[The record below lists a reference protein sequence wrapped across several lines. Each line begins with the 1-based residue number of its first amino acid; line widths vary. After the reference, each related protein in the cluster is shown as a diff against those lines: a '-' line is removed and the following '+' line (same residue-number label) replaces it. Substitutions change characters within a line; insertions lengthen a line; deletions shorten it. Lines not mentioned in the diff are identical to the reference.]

1 MKPRRLTSSG
11 VVSAIKRAGRFGR
24 VGHAGTLDPLADG
37 VLPIAVGGATRM
49 IDFLHRQP
57 KRYLAWV
64 MFGVETD
71 THDLEGEMVA
81 RSPRVPGTST
91 LRAAVAAMVGKQS
104 QWPPAYSAIKIGG
117 QRAYDLARR
126 GDAPK
131 LAPRTIE
138 IHSLDIIDIAWWSGE
153 DLVAV
158 GLARMTGESGNR
170 GRLVAALDIG
180 CGAGTYIRSLARDLG
195 RGLGTVACLAGLRRT
210 GVGPFAV
217 GRAVPLDE
225 AVDAIAGG
233 YLEAIAYPADQAV
246 LPYPGAVLGP
256 AAHRRFV
263 NGNHVAWDAA
273 SGDLR
278 VYGNDGAFLGMGEA
292 VAGTGLRPRIVMPGQ
307 AGGAP

>member
-1 MKPRRLTSSG
+1 MKPRRLTSSR
-11 VVSAIKRAGRFGR
+11 VVGAIKRAGRFGR

-57 KRYLAWV
+57 KRYRAWV
-64 MFGVETD
+64 IFGVETD
-71 THDLEGEMVA
+71 THDLEGAVVA
-81 RSPRVPGTST
+81 RSLQVPGTSA
-91 LRAAVAAMVGKQS
+91 LRAAVAAMVGTQF
-104 QWPPAYSAIKIGG
+104 QRPPAYSAIKIDG

-138 IHSLDIIDIAWWSGE
+138 IHLLDIIDTAWWSGE
-153 DLVAV
+153 DLLAA
-158 GLARMTGESGNR
+158 GLRRMAGELGNR

-180 CGAGTYIRSLARDLG
+180 CGAGTYVRSLARDLG

-233 YLEAIAYPADQAV
+233 YLEAIAYPADEAV

-263 NGNHVAWDAA
+263 NGNHVAWGAA

-278 VYGNDGAFLGMGEA
+278 VYGSDGAFLGMGEA
-292 VAGTGLRPRIVMPGQ
+292 VDGTGLQPRIVMPGQ